1 MVRDLID
8 GGAYH
13 WYLDRGCDY
22 LKRDIFEYN
31 NGSWTENTALTHA
44 QERGH
49 VEIVAMLLEAE
60 CSTQSARYAV
70 RARRFTR
77 SGLSR
82 ATGAHLE
89 RHTPRTAHLKHG
101 GNHGAAVQAGEV
113 VAKRS

>member
-49 VEIVAMLLEAE
+49 VEIVAMLLEAGATGPTR
-60 CSTQSARYAV
+60 C
-70 RARRFTR
+70 FTYVR
-77 SGLSR
+77 SGMFNAKCKICGEGKKIHAKWAQSCDR
-82 ATGAHLE
+82 RTSG
-89 RHTPRTAHLKHG
+89 TAHP
-101 GNHGAAVQAGEV
+101 
-113 VAKRS
+113 